1 MNKTNEKIV
10 ARSGQVNELTE
21 ITNSG
26 KNLARI
32 FSKNLIVRVVE
43 IDSACG
49 NRFSAIKNLET

>member
-32 FSKNLIVRVVE
+32 FSKKS
-43 IDSACG
+43 DS
-49 NRFSAIKNLET
+49 